1 MSLRLLLCF
10 ACGICVR
17 IMKPTSRNSLFG
29 PENDVHLEVPP
40 PNISAKGARHPV
52 FLIGYLM
59 IQSSYISTLSSR
71 IRKTAPTFRSKKHH
85 ISGTKKNIQECPP
98 EQGTKFQNLK
108 KKKKRLSSIIFPV

>member
-52 FLIGYLM
+52 FLIG
-59 IQSSYISTLSSR
+59 
-71 IRKTAPTFRSKKHH
+71 
-85 ISGTKKNIQECPP
+85 
-98 EQGTKFQNLK
+98 
-108 KKKKRLSSIIFPV
+108 